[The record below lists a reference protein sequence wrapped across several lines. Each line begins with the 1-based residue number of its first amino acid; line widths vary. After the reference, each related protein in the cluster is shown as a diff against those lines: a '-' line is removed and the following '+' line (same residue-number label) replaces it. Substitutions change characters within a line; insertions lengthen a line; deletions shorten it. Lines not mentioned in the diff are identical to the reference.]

1 MTYAALGEGRPSGQ
15 GSELI
20 ALIGSRR
27 HLMTLKQA
35 LLGATVLAVLPMAA
49 QAQTTTTRRS
59 TTTTPTTQ
67 YVAPTAAPA
76 ATYAPAPVV
85 APVPAYNRNII
96 SGLYISGGIGGD
108 MALNSNAT
116 GIQTQYKAGYVGV
129 AAIGYGFG
137 NGFRAEV
144 EANFRQNAIDK
155 VKFAS
160 VTQYGSGYLNN
171 WAGMVNGL
179 YDFDIGGPITPY
191 VGVGVGM
198 GQAQLSGVRGTVSRA
213 QTATVP
219 GAATAYYAND
229 ISSWQ
234 FAYQAIVGGAWNI
247 GNGLAFT
254 LEYRFF
260 GTTQPNLGISRNSN
274 NANYPN
280 VGNVPHY
287 ANFQNMHNSL
297 LLGFRYAF
305 NQPAAAVPM
314 QTMQCPSRTYLVF
327 FDWNKHN
334 LTERARQIIAE
345 AATTSRQPAAANCPA
360 VSRMEVTGHTDNT
373 GTVAYN
379 QRLSVLRA
387 EAVANELVRRGV
399 PRNEIGVS
407 GVGFSQPLVQ
417 TAANTREPQNRR
429 VEIVSK

>member
-1 MTYAALGEGRPSGQ
+1 M
-15 GSELI
+15 
-20 ALIGSRR
+20 
-27 HLMTLKQA
+27 
-35 LLGATVLAVLPMAA
+35 
-49 QAQTTTTRRS
+49 
-59 TTTTPTTQ
+59 
-67 YVAPTAAPA
+67 
-76 ATYAPAPVV
+76 
-85 APVPAYNRNII
+85 
-96 SGLYISGGIGGD
+96 
-108 MALNSNAT
+108 
-116 GIQTQYKAGYVGV
+116 
-129 AAIGYGFG
+129 
-137 NGFRAEV
+137 
-144 EANFRQNAIDK
+144 
-155 VKFAS
+155 KFAS
-160 VTQYGSGYLNN
+160 VTQGGSGYLNN

-198 GQAQLSGVRGTVSRA
+198 GQVQLEGVRGTVSRA

-229 ISSWQ
+229 ISPWQ

-260 GTTQPNLGISRNSN
+260 GTTQPNLGISRSSN
-274 NANYPN
+274 NAAYPN

-373 GTVAYN
+373 GTAAYN
-379 QRLSVLRA
+379 QRLSVRRA
-387 EAVANELVRRGV
+387 ESVKAYLVKKGIEPNRIYTEGKGKKQPVADNKTDAGR
-399 PRNEIGVS
+399 
-407 GVGFSQPLVQ
+407 
-417 TAANTREPQNRR
+417 AKNRR
-429 VEIVSK
+429 VELEVVGTKKAM

>member
-1 MTYAALGEGRPSGQ
+1 MTYAVLGEGRPSGQ
-15 GSELI
+15 GSDLI

-108 MALNSNAT
+108 MALNSNAS

-160 VTQYGSGYLNN
+160 VTQGGSGYLNN

-198 GQAQLSGVRGTVSRA
+198 GQVGIDPGQLDRVQVADRLRQPGTLLPIGAQAGHA
-213 QTATVP
+213 
-219 GAATAYYAND
+219 
-229 ISSWQ
+229 
-234 FAYQAIVGGAWNI
+234 
-247 GNGLAFT
+247 
-254 LEYRFF
+254 
-260 GTTQPNLGISRNSN
+260 GIHFEVHRH
-274 NANYPN
+274 
-280 VGNVPHY
+280 G
-287 ANFQNMHNSL
+287 
-297 LLGFRYAF
+297 
-305 NQPAAAVPM
+305 PAAAVG
-314 QTMQCPSRTYLVF
+314 QVLAKQGLAQGA
-327 FDWNKHN
+327 
-334 LTERARQIIAE
+334 ER
-345 AATTSRQPAAANCPA
+345 
-360 VSRMEVTGHTDNT
+360 GHQL
-373 GTVAYN
+373 GL
-379 QRLSVLRA
+379 Q
-387 EAVANELVRRGV
+387 AVA
-399 PRNEIGVS
+399 
-407 GVGFSQPLVQ
+407 
-417 TAANTREPQNRR
+417 
-429 VEIVSK
+429 